1 VPPTITSQPQ
11 SLALALGQN
20 AQFTVQATGA
30 TPLSY
35 QWRKGGTALVGA
47 TGASYSITVVQ
58 ASDAG
63 AYTVVVANPAGS
75 VTSQVATLTVWRP
88 PAITSQPQS
97 LTNYADSTACFEVT
111 ADGTAPL
118 TYQWRFNGG
127 PIPGALEPRYNL
139 NPVRMTDGG
148 DYSVVVANNYG
159 SVTSRLAVLTV
170 LQPVTPLRFSTQSL
184 SRLPD
189 GRFLFELTSPVGAAL
204 QVEATTNLASG
215 SWQTLSILTNANGS
229 AWFVD
234 SETKHKQRFYRL
246 RQTP

>member
-1 VPPTITSQPQ
+1 
-11 SLALALGQN
+11 
-20 AQFTVQATGA
+20 
-30 TPLSY
+30 
-35 QWRKGGTALVGA
+35 
-47 TGASYSITVVQ
+47 
-58 ASDAG
+58 
-63 AYTVVVANPAGS
+63 
-75 VTSQVATLTVWRP
+75 
-88 PAITSQPQS
+88 
-97 LTNYADSTACFEVT
+97 
-111 ADGTAPL
+111 
-118 TYQWRFNGG
+118 
-127 PIPGALEPRYNL
+127 
-139 NPVRMTDGG
+139 MTDGG